1 MVSLLLRLGAHVL
14 GWVLLAGCAGLDRQA
29 GPGSPAHPALVTADP
44 AARQTLRADRV
55 WLLDPPGGRR
65 FDASGLVRLPTGD
78 LLVISDRGP
87 QVYRVRLTPDAASAG
102 LELVPNC
109 FTPAQLA
116 TAGVGG
122 GRLDCEGLAT
132 DPEGRLYLCEES
144 RRLVLRCD
152 PARGVVERLPID
164 WAPVARFFSKTDD
177 NASFEG
183 IAVGDGRL
191 YLANERSQAVILRL
205 DLATLRIEDS
215 FVARPAHLG
224 LGPLHYS
231 DLSWYDGALFVL
243 LRHQRAILEVDP
255 ATLHV
260 RAEYSY
266 AAIENAPEWV
276 YRRHY
281 PTGVMEGLA
290 VDADA
295 FWLVTDNNGEPRQNH
310 PGDRRPILIRCPRP
324 PETPL
329 R

>member
-1 MVSLLLRLGAHVL
+1 M
-14 GWVLLAGCAGLDRQA
+14 
-29 GPGSPAHPALVTADP
+29 TADP
-44 AARQTLRADRV
+44 AVQQVLQADHV
-55 WLLDPPGGRR
+55 WLLNLPGGRR
-65 FDASGLVRLPTGD
+65 FDASGLVRLPNGD
-78 LLVISDRGP
+78 LLTVSDRGP
-87 QVYRVRLTPDAASAG
+87 SVYRIRLTPDAAAAD

-109 FTPAQLA
+109 FTPAQLVA
-116 TAGVGG
+116 AGVGG

-132 DPEGRLYLCEES
+132 DPEGRIYLCEES

-152 PARGVVERLPID
+152 PARGIVERLPID
-164 WAPVARFFSKTDD
+164 WTPVEGFFSKRDD

-183 IAVGDGRL
+183 VAVGGDHL
-191 YLANERSQAVILRL
+191 YVANERSDAVILRL

-215 FVARPAHLG
+215 FVVRPAHLG

-231 DLSWYDGALFVL
+231 DLSWYDGTLFVL
-243 LRHQRAILEVDP
+243 LRHQQVILEVDP
-255 ATLHV
+255 ATLRV

-276 YRRHY
+276 YRRRY

-295 FWLVTDNNGEPRQNH
+295 FWLVTDNNGEPRQNY

-324 PETPL
+324 HPAPL
-329 R
+329 AQAIRAGGPGVAAGQLRAGSASSP